1 MISRMGWGSAALA
14 LLVLVM
20 TLTSQASAGCA
31 VCGDNSANQDE
42 AWKKE
47 VNNFMAGDSVGSSQK
62 VIANNQMD
70 PKIQR
75 KIRFSSQNE
84 SSDLSQSIS
93 ESSSSESASDS
104 SGASG
109 SNESGNTGRS
119 AGSSS
124 GSSARSPGSGRS
136 DVSFG
141 TDNTLSSRGSGA
153 SDASSRADS
162 GYSAIKRSKYASAML
177 VPLSEVQ
184 NADVVLDISPEATEY
199 IDGAVNIPYTDFLK
213 KDGSLNSVSELARA
227 LGNAGINR
235 DDNVV
240 IYGECQPCGGG
251 PSASTFVYWMMKY
264 LGHDNVRLMDG
275 TIDDWVAAKKPTEA
289 SPKTLPSATYIPA
302 VNSSLLSTYDY
313 VKSGVAQMVD
323 ARTEL
328 EYQQGIILSAQNL
341 PYDQVLDGKRI
352 KSEASLKELFLGLD
366 KDKPVVVFTNTG
378 VKASLVWFTLILG
391 GYDAR
396 IYTWQDWL
404 KNQPVLNISLVDI
417 KAVPNPAR
425 TGDDVNLTA
434 VFGEG
439 KAPSASMSVESA
451 GNATE
456 SAGNGTSKPSKEIKL
471 TTKGCATCGF
481 GSPQSFAKI
490 DKSSGVAR
498 LGASLSEGIV
508 GFSCLAII
516 RDSNGGQLGKIAL
529 KQASE
534 GSDVYSGIWKAN
546 VVGGTYGVT
555 LQASTP
561 GATKNF
567 SNVLQIDVVG
577 SS

>member
-1 MISRMGWGSAALA
+1 MISRTDWGSAALA
-14 LLVLVM
+14 LLVLV
-20 TLTSQASAGCA
+20 TAFISQASAGCA

-42 AWKKE
+42 VWNKE
-47 VNNFMAGDSVGSSQK
+47 VNNFMSGDSVGRSQE

-70 PKIQR
+70 PKSQR
-75 KIRFSSQNE
+75 KIRFNSKNE
-84 SSDLSQSIS
+84 SSGLSQPIS
-93 ESSSSESASDS
+93 EEPRSEIASDS
-104 SGASG
+104 LGSSG
-109 SNESGNTGRS
+109 SAESGSTGSRS
-119 AGSSS
+119 AGA
-124 GSSARSPGSGRS
+124 GSS

-141 TDNTLSSRGSGA
+141 ADNTLTSSVSGA
-153 SDASSRADS
+153 LGASSGVDS
-162 GYSAIKRSKYASAML
+162 GYSFIKRGESASAML
-177 VPLSEVQ
+177 APLSEVQ
-184 NADVVLDISPEATEY
+184 NADVLLDISPEATEY

-213 KDGSLNSVSELARA
+213 KDGSLNSISELARI
-227 LGNAGINR
+227 LGNAGIAR
-235 DDNVV
+235 EDNVV

-251 PSASTFVYWMMKY
+251 PSASTFVYWMMKH

-275 TIDDWVAAKKPTEA
+275 TIDDWVAAKKPTEP
-289 SPKTLPSATYIPA
+289 SPKTLLSTIYIPA

-313 VKSGVAQMVD
+313 VKSDMAQMVD

-328 EYQQGIILSAQNL
+328 EYQQGTILSAQNL

-366 KDKPVVVFTNTG
+366 KGKPVVVFTNTG
-378 VKASLVWFTLILG
+378 IKASLVWFALMLG

-396 IYTWQDWL
+396 VYTWQDWL

-425 TGDDVNLTA
+425 TGDDVNIIA

-451 GNATE
+451 GNAIGG
-456 SAGNGTSKPSKEIKL
+456 AGNGTSKPPKEIKL

-498 LGASLSEGIV
+498 LGALPSEGIE
-508 GFSCLAII
+508 GFSCLAIV

-546 VVGGTYGVT
+546 VAGGTYDVT

-561 GATKNF
+561 GATKKF
-567 SNVLQIDVVG
+567 SNALQIDVVDVAV